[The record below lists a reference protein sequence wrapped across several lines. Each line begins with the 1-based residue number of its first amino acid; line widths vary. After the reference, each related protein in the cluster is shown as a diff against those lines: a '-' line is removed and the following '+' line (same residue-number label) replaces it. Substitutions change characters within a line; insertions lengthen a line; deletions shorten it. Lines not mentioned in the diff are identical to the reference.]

1 MYNNKIREY
10 RKMQGITLTKLA
22 KEAGITPGYLCHLEK
37 GHKKNPSMQIM
48 ENISKGLGKSIA
60 EIFFDE

>member
-22 KEAGITPGYLCHLEK
+22 KEAGITAGYLCHLEK
-37 GHKKNPSMQIM
+37 GTKKNPSMQIM
-48 ENISKGLGKSIA
+48 ENIARALRKKYYKN
-60 EIFFDE
+60 IF

>member
-22 KEAGITPGYLCHLEK
+22 KEAGITAGYLCHLEK
-37 GHKKNPSMQIM
+37 GRRTNPSVIIM
-48 ENISKGLGKSIA
+48 ERIA
-60 EIFFDE
+60 KVLNKTVSEIFFQ

>member
-22 KEAGITPGYLCHLEK
+22 KEAGITAGYLCHLEK
-37 GHKKNPSMQIM
+37 GNKKNPSMQIM
-48 ENISKGLGKSIA
+48 ENISKGLGKSIT
-60 EIFFDE
+60 EIFFSE